1 MTEGFLPRIKQQRNV
16 ALARTLRSQ
25 MSLPEV
31 LLWKR
36 LRQCETVKFRR
47 QHPVGNYV
55 LDFYC
60 PSART
65 CIEIDG
71 ISHNMGD
78 KPQRDALRD
87 AWLKDQGIKVI
98 RIPAADVLQSA
109 DDVAGA
115 ILRACQRS
123 PNQTT
128 AQTVFHSR

>member
-1 MTEGFLPRIKQQRNV
+1 MTEGFLPRVKQQRNV
-16 ALARTLRSQ
+16 ALARKLRSQ

-31 LLWKR
+31 LLWQR
-36 LRQCETVKFRR
+36 LRQCKDVKFRR

-60 PSART
+60 PSAHT

-71 ISHNMGD
+71 ISHNMGG
-78 KPQRDALRD
+78 KPQRDTLRD

-109 DDVAGA
+109 DDVADA
-115 ILRACQRS
+115 ILCACHLL
-123 PNQTT
+123 PDHTM